1 MAAPTRRRRTTAV
14 AIFVKTP
21 GLSPVKTRLARGIG
35 SALATEF
42 HCRAAA
48 AVGAVARAAAPDVA
62 PHWAVAE
69 QDALAHPAW
78 SAFPTLWQGEGDL
91 GTRLDRVYSELLER
105 HGSVLLIGADAPQVT
120 PVLLRNAARALLEG
134 VPSYAMDPASDGGF
148 WLFGGRA
155 PVPSEVWHS
164 VAYSQAD
171 TGARLAEALRR
182 FGQISWVPALIDTDE
197 ASDLPELASAL
208 RCLRHPLPEQASL
221 GDWLRTVCPEPAFPE
236 LAQET
241 SCR

>member
-1 MAAPTRRRRTTAV
+1 MTAV
-14 AIFVKTP
+14 AVFVKTP
-21 GLSPVKTRLARGIG
+21 GLSPVKTRLAQGIG
-35 SALATEF
+35 NAHATEF
-42 HCRAAA
+42 HRRAAA

-78 SAFPTLWQGEGDL
+78 SAFPTLWQGDGDL
-91 GTRLDRVYSELLER
+91 GTRLDRVYAALLER

-120 PVLLRNAARALLEG
+120 PALLHNAAHAVLNGE
-134 VPSYAMDPASDGGF
+134 PPYAIGPATDGGF

-155 PVPSEVWHS
+155 PVPASVWHS
-164 VAYSQAD
+164 VAYSRAD

-182 FGQISWVPALIDTDE
+182 FGSIIWLPTLADTDE

-208 RCLRHPLPEQASL
+208 GCLRDPLPEQASL
-221 GDWLRTVCPEPAFPE
+221 RDWLHNLRQTPAFPE
-236 LAQET
+236 LAQEI
-241 SCR
+241 S

>member
-1 MAAPTRRRRTTAV
+1 MTAV
-14 AIFVKTP
+14 AVFVKMP
-21 GLSPVKTRLARGIG
+21 GLRRVKTHLARCIG
-35 SALATEF
+35 NALATEF
-42 HCRAAA
+42 HGRAAA
-48 AVGAVARAAAPDVA
+48 AVDAVAHAAETDIR

-69 QDALAHPAW
+69 YKALTHPAW
-78 SAFPTLWQGEGDL
+78 SAFPTLWQGGSDL

-120 PVLLRNAARALLEG
+120 PALLRNAARALLEG
-134 VPSYAMDPASDGGF
+134 VPSYAMGPASDGGF
-148 WLFGGRA
+148 WLFGGRI
-155 PVPSEVWHS
+155 PVPSEMWHS
-164 VAYSQAD
+164 VAYFQAD

-197 ASDLPELASAL
+197 ASDLPKLASAL
-208 RCLRHPLPEQASL
+208 RCLRDPWPEQASL

>member
-1 MAAPTRRRRTTAV
+1 MTAV

-21 GLSPVKTRLARGIG
+21 GLSPVKTRLAKGIG

-42 HCRAAA
+42 HRRAAS
-48 AVGAVARAAAPDVA
+48 AVGAVAHAAGSDVR

-69 QDALAHPAW
+69 QEALAHPAW
-78 SAFPTLWQGEGDL
+78 RAFPTLWQGDGKL

-105 HGSVLLIGADAPQVT
+105 RGSVLLIGADAPQVT
-120 PVLLRNAARALLEG
+120 PALLQDAAHAVLNG
-134 VPSYAMDPASDGGF
+134 GRPYAIGPATDGGF

-155 PVPSEVWHS
+155 PVSPDVWHS
-164 VAYSQAD
+164 VAYSRAD

-208 RCLRHPLPEQASL
+208 RCLRDPLPEQASL

>member
-1 MAAPTRRRRTTAV
+1 MAPPARGCALTAV

-35 SALATEF
+35 SAHATEF
-42 HCRAAA
+42 HSRAAA
-48 AVGAVARAAAPDVA
+48 AVGAVARAAAPDLA
-62 PHWAVAE
+62 PYWAVAE

-78 SAFPTLWQGEGDL
+78 SAFATLWQGDGDL

-120 PVLLRNAARALLEG
+120 PALLRHAARTVRDAE
-134 VPSYAMDPASDGGF
+134 PPYAIGPATDGGF

-155 PVPSEVWHS
+155 PVPPDVWRS
-164 VAYSQAD
+164 VAYSRAN
-171 TGARLAEALRR
+171 TGAQLAEALRR
-182 FGQISWVPALIDTDE
+182 FGSISLLPALADTDE
-197 ASDLPELASAL
+197 AADLPALTSAL
-208 RCLRHPLPEQASL
+208 RCLRDPLPEQATL
-221 GDWLRTVCPEPAFPE
+221 AAWLRTVRHAPALPE

-241 SCR
+241 S

>member
-1 MAAPTRRRRTTAV
+1 MTAV
-14 AIFVKTP
+14 AVFVKTP

-35 SALATEF
+35 SALAAEF

-48 AVGAVARAAAPDVA
+48 AVGAVARAAAPDMA

-78 SAFPTLWQGEGDL
+78 SAFPTLWQGDGDL
-91 GTRLDRVYSELLER
+91 GTRLDYVYAALLER

-120 PVLLRNAARALLEG
+120 PALLRNAARALLEG
-134 VPSYAMDPASDGGF
+134 VPSYAMGPASDGGF

-182 FGQISWVPALIDTDE
+182 FGQISWLPTLADTDE

-208 RCLRHPLPEQASL
+208 GCLRDPLPEQASL
-221 GDWLRTVCPEPAFPE
+221 RDWLRNLCPSPAFPE
-236 LAQET
+236 LAQEM
-241 SCR
+241 S